1 MATPFRLKR
10 SSVASKRP
18 GLTDLQKGELA
29 LNFYDGHLF
38 AERDTAGVGIGTTIA
53 NLTPWKETFGGAA
66 INYENSV
73 GIGSTNPTG
82 RLDVFG
88 LTVLDEVKVSGFST
102 FTDTVG
108 ITSNL
113 KVSGISSI
121 TNTFYFTGITTG
133 REIFFQPS
141 ENRIQFKDH
150 AKAVFGTGNKFQI
163 YHNGSSAFVHN
174 FTGNLEL
181 QAPAN
186 STIDLNRTAHLEEG
200 LNVTAGVST
209 FAATVKASDRLEVD
223 GVTDLDELTVT
234 GFSTFS
240 GQVGL
245 NTHVD
250 INDHSRL
257 RFGDGVDLQIYHDGA
272 NSYVSDQGTGDLRLS
287 GNVVKLNNTDN
298 TATMVKATQGGSVEL
313 NYDGSKKFETTGVGV
328 SILNGIGATFATI
341 SAPAELIID
350 PAAVG
355 DNTGLVRIKG
365 DLYVDG
371 TEFIVDSETIK
382 LADHVVGI
390 ASTST
395 TDALTDGAGIG
406 IGTNKFFTFDNSNTA
421 FKSTENINLE
431 SGHSY
436 KIDGSDALS
445 ADTLG
450 AGVINSSLTNL
461 GTLTHLNVTG
471 VTTSTGGFRAGTGGT
486 TFTTKSGRVGIN
498 TSQASDEH
506 MLEVYGN
513 INIVGDD
520 VEYYQNGQRRTAG
533 VGIHSRGTVVAGL
546 GATIIDFVGTA
557 VSSILFSDVGI
568 ATVNLRK
575 TTFSRDTTSFTATSG
590 QTSFSLSYTPGFI
603 DVYVNGIRLTAAE
616 FTASNGSSV
625 VLNTGAFA
633 GDIVDITAFVDD
645 GFAVGGK
652 WSPQDGTPSNIFY
665 STGNVGV
672 HSTSPK
678 VTLDVVGEARVT
690 GVVTAGAYLVGG
702 NQVISSARQLQNI
715 ASLDSTTTAT
725 IESAIANAPNTFTDL
740 KVSGIATFSNNVDID
755 GHTELDDLN
764 VSGFSTFSSAV
775 RVNTTSGAR
784 AVTFN
789 APTLGPYV
797 TFEVAG
803 TAKADLGPEGAAL
816 GVGSTDRFL
825 INARQARDIALRTNN
840 TERLTITGG
849 GRVGLGITTPRALV
863 DFGSGTGNG
872 TLNQTASNYQ
882 AVFEAPT
889 GTGNYTRN
897 IAFVVGTSSTVSAA
911 INAIDEGGNNATGL
925 IVATGTEG
933 AIAERLRIKS
943 NGQVGIGTDMAAN
956 AASNYGFAVHRESG
970 TGYLYTE
977 TAESGASAGLRAKAG
992 TADFTIFTTQGT
1004 GQFAIYDNT
1013 NTAERF
1019 RITSTGLVGIGSTA
1033 PKGDVDIGEEF
1044 TLHTTTTTV
1053 SSTAATAID
1062 TLAIAKYR
1070 SSRFQV
1076 QITQGTDYQ
1085 SSDLM
1090 VIHDGTIASIIE
1102 YGSIATNNMLAS
1114 FTSTISG
1121 SNLLLQVNMGSST
1134 SATVK
1139 VVRYGISI

>member
-121 TNTFYFTGITTG
+121 TNTFHFTGITTG

-150 AKAVFGTGNKFQI
+150 AKAVFGDGNRFQI
-163 YHNGSSAFVHN
+163 YHNGSSAFVQN

-209 FAATVKASDRLEVD
+209 FAETVKASDRLEVD

-234 GFSTFS
+234 GFSTFN
-240 GQVGL
+240 GQVGF

-250 INDHSRL
+250 ISDHSKL
-257 RFGDGVDLQIYHDGA
+257 RFGDGDDLQIWHQGS
-272 NSYVSDQGTGDLRLS
+272 NSIIQNSTGELQLR
-287 GNVVKLNNTDN
+287 GNTIRLLNA
-298 TATMVKATQGGSVEL
+298 ATTKDYAFFNNDGSVDL
-313 NYDGSKKFETTGVGV
+313 YYDDSKKFSTTGVGV

-350 PAAVG
+350 PNTVG

-395 TDALTDGAGIG
+395 NDSLTDGAGIG
-406 IGTNKFFTFDNSNTA
+406 IGTNKFFTFDNTNTA

-450 AGVINSSLTNL
+450 AGVINSSLVNL

-520 VEYYQNGQRRTAG
+520 VDFYENGKRRTAG

-575 TTFSRDTTSFTATSG
+575 TSFTRNTTSYTATSG
-590 QTSFSLSYTPGFI
+590 QTSYPLTYTPGFI
-603 DVYVNGIRLTAAE
+603 DVYVNGVRLTASE
-616 FTASNGSSV
+616 FTATNGSSV
-625 VLNTGAFA
+625 VLNTGAFT
-633 GDIVDITAFVDD
+633 GDIVDITAYVDD
-645 GFAVGGK
+645 GIELGGGK

-672 HSTSPK
+672 HSASPK

-702 NQVISSARQLQNI
+702 NQVISSARELQNI
-715 ASLDSTTTAT
+715 ASLDATTTAT
-725 IESAIANAPNTFTDL
+725 IETAIANAPNTFTDIEVTGITTFKSTVNVEDLSENRVVFVGTGSSLTDDANFTFDGSKLILGVGATVGGALTAAGGIDVNTIRGATNNSNVAFGARASNGAHVISLIL
-740 KVSGIATFSNNVDID
+740 KPDRTAAFDGGVGIADSIFHIGDDNTQLRFPAADTFTVETGGTEALRVDSSQRLMVGQTIPYAATGAGSTIATFTDSGNYRTNLVVSNQTNGTD
-755 GHTELDDLN
+755 
-764 VSGFSTFSSAV
+764 SGSAV
-775 RVNTTSGAR
+775 VLAAHGNDWIIEGKGLAKGQRGLAINSGSTEVLR
-784 AVTFN
+784 VTFD
-789 APTLGPYV
+789 G
-797 TFEVAG
+797 
-803 TAKADLGPEGAAL
+803 K
-816 GVGSTDRFL
+816 
-825 INARQARDIALRTNN
+825 I
-840 TERLTITGG
+840 
-849 GRVGLGITTPRALV
+849 
-863 DFGSGTGNG
+863 
-872 TLNQTASNYQ
+872 
-882 AVFEAPT
+882 
-889 GTGNYTRN
+889 
-897 IAFVVGTSSTVSAA
+897 
-911 INAIDEGGNNATGL
+911 
-925 IVATGTEG
+925 
-933 AIAERLRIKS
+933 
-943 NGQVGIGTDMAAN
+943 GIGT
-956 AASNYGFAVHRESG
+956 
-970 TGYLYTE
+970 
-977 TAESGASAGLRAKAG
+977 
-992 TADFTIFTTQGT
+992 
-1004 GQFAIYDNT
+1004 T
-1013 NTAERF
+1013 NPE
-1019 RITSTGLVGIGSTA
+1019 
-1033 PKGDVDIGEEF
+1033 GDVDIGEQF
-1044 TLHTTTTTV
+1044 SIKTTTTAV
-1053 SSTAATAID
+1053 SSTTATTVD
-1062 TLAIAKYR
+1062 SLPIATYR

-1085 SSDLM
+1085 SADLM
-1090 VIHDGTIASIIE
+1090 VIHDGTTATLIE
-1102 YGSIATNNMLAS
+1102 YGSIATANMLAT

-1121 SNLLLQVNMGSST
+1121 SNLVLQVNMGSSS

>member
-150 AKAVFGTGNKFQI
+150 AKAVFGNGNRFQI
-163 YHNGSSAFVHN
+163 YHNGSSAFVQN

-186 STIDLNRTAHLEEG
+186 ATIDLNRTAHLEEG

-234 GFSTFS
+234 GVSTFS
-240 GQVGL
+240 GQVGFT
-245 NTHVD
+245 THVD
-250 INDHSRL
+250 INDDSRL
-257 RFGDGVDLQIYHDGA
+257 RIGDNQDLEIFHNSTNNNSVIQETGSA
-272 NSYVSDQGTGDLRLS
+272 NLVIKGTNLFLQSASGEDFFKGDA
-287 GNVVKLNNTDN
+287 D
-298 TATMVKATQGGSVEL
+298 GSVTL
-313 NYDGSKKFETTGVGV
+313 YYDDVAKFSTTGVGV

-350 PAAVG
+350 PNTVG

-395 TDALTDGAGIG
+395 NDALTDGAGIG
-406 IGTNKFFTFDNSNTA
+406 IGTNKFFTFDNTNTA
-421 FKSTENINLE
+421 FKSTENINVE

-450 AGVINSSLTNL
+450 AGVINSSLVNL

-520 VEYYQNGQRRTAG
+520 VDFYENGKRRTAG

-575 TTFSRDTTSFTATSG
+575 TSFTRNTTSYTATSG
-590 QTSFSLSYTPGFI
+590 QTSYSLTYTPGFI
-603 DVYVNGIRLTAAE
+603 DVYVNGVRLTASE
-616 FTASNGSSV
+616 FTATNGSSV
-625 VLNTGAFA
+625 VLNTGAFT
-633 GDIVDITAFVDD
+633 GDIVDITAYVDD
-645 GFAVGGK
+645 GIELGGGK

-665 STGNVGV
+665 STGNVGI
-672 HSTSPK
+672 HSASPK

-702 NQVISSARQLQNI
+702 NQVISSARELQNI
-715 ASLDSTTTAT
+715 ASLDATTTAT
-725 IESAIANAPNTFTDL
+725 IETAIANAPNTLTDL
-740 KVSGIATFSNNVDID
+740 KITGISTLGITTTTNLEAQHLNVSGVSTFVGIATF
-755 GHTELDDLN
+755 G
-764 VSGFSTFSSAV
+764 SGVGIADSIFHIGDTNTQLRFPAADTFTV
-775 RVNTTSGAR
+775 ET
-784 AVTFN
+784 
-789 APTLGPYV
+789 
-797 TFEVAG
+797 AG
-803 TAKADLGPEGAAL
+803 T
-816 GVGSTDRFL
+816 
-825 INARQARDIALRTNN
+825 
-840 TERLTITGG
+840 
-849 GRVGLGITTPRALV
+849 
-863 DFGSGTGNG
+863 
-872 TLNQTASNYQ
+872 
-882 AVFEAPT
+882 
-889 GTGNYTRN
+889 
-897 IAFVVGTSSTVSAA
+897 
-911 INAIDEGGNNATGL
+911 
-925 IVATGTEG
+925 
-933 AIAERLRIKS
+933 
-943 NGQVGIGTDMAAN
+943 
-956 AASNYGFAVHRESG
+956 
-970 TGYLYTE
+970 
-977 TAESGASAGLRAKAG
+977 
-992 TADFTIFTTQGT
+992 
-1004 GQFAIYDNT
+1004 
-1013 NTAERF
+1013 ERF
-1019 RITSTGLVGIGSTA
+1019 RITSGGLIGIGTVTPRSKLDIQGSDAELRFYRDAGDRFGGFRYTGSIFKLRLPTADHFAIDDSNNNEKFRVNSNGRVGIGTDD
-1033 PKGDVDIGEEF
+1033 PDYG
-1044 TLHTTTTTV
+1044 L
-1053 SSTAATAID
+1053 
-1062 TLAIAKYR
+1062 
-1070 SSRFQV
+1070 SR
-1076 QITQGTDYQ
+1076 
-1085 SSDLM
+1085 LWCW
-1090 VIHDGTIASIIE
+1090 
-1102 YGSIATNNMLAS
+1102 
-1114 FTSTISG
+1114 
-1121 SNLLLQVNMGSST
+1121 
-1134 SATVK
+1134 
-1139 VVRYGISI
+1139 

>member
-133 REIFFQPS
+133 REIFFQPN
-141 ENRIQFKDH
+141 ENRIQFKDN

-163 YHNGSSAFVHN
+163 YHNGTSAFVQN

-240 GQVGL
+240 GQVGFT
-245 NTHVD
+245 THVD

-257 RFGDGVDLQIYHDGA
+257 RFGDGDDLQIYHSGSA
-272 NSYVSDQGTGDLRLS
+272 SYIRDSGTGPLVINSDNLRVKNVADTENIAWFKENSSVDLYY
-287 GNVVKLNNTDN
+287 DN
-298 TATMVKATQGGSVEL
+298 SL
-313 NYDGSKKFETTGVGV
+313 KFSTTGVGV

-350 PAAVG
+350 PNTVG

-395 TDALTDGAGIG
+395 NDSLTDGAGIG
-406 IGTNKFFTFDNSNTA
+406 IGTNKFFTFDNTNTA

-498 TSQASDEH
+498 TSQASEEH

-520 VEYYQNGQRRTAG
+520 VDFYENGKRRTAG

-590 QTSFSLSYTPGFI
+590 QTSFPLSYTPGFI

-702 NQVISSARQLQNI
+702 NQVISSARELQNI
-715 ASLDSTTTAT
+715 ASLDATTTAT

-740 KVSGIATFSNNVDID
+740 KISGISTLGTVLISSGIITATTASGVVTYFGDGSGLTGVASTDNIITTTDAQFDASVGIADTIFHIGDTDTKLRFPAADTFTVETAGSERVRVSAAGSFGIGTENPNTRLTIRQTDADHRIVEISRPNSDVGCLYLGNNSSNDAILAANNSDLIFGKDFNGTLSEYVRID
-755 GHTELDDLN
+755 ENGSVGIGITNPE
-764 VSGFSTFSSAV
+764 SYSSA
-775 RVNTTSGAR
+775 AR
-784 AVTFN
+784 ALV
-789 APTLGPYV
+789 
-797 TFEVAG
+797 
-803 TAKADLGPEGAAL
+803 
-816 GVGSTDRFL
+816 VGSTSSYSG
-825 INARQARDIALRTNN
+825 
-840 TERLTITGG
+840 LTIRSATAGIAYPEG
-849 GRVGLGITTPRALV
+849 SIYFADGVSGSAGRGRIVYNHGDDSFYV
-863 DFGSGTGNG
+863 S
-872 TLNQTASNYQ
+872 
-882 AVFEAPT
+882 
-889 GTGNYTRN
+889 
-897 IAFVVGTSSTVSAA
+897 TSS
-911 INAIDEGGNNATGL
+911 
-925 IVATGTEG
+925 
-933 AIAERLRIKS
+933 AERLRI
-943 NGQVGIGTDMAAN
+943 N
-956 AASNYGFAVHRESG
+956 A
-970 TGYLYTE
+970 TG
-977 TAESGASAGLRAKAG
+977 
-992 TADFTIFTTQGT
+992 
-1004 GQFAIYDNT
+1004 
-1013 NTAERF
+1013 
-1019 RITSTGLVGIGSTA
+1019 VGIGSTA
-1033 PKGDVDIGEEF
+1033 PKGDVDIGEQF
-1044 TLHTTTTTV
+1044 SIKTTTTAV
-1053 SSTAATAID
+1053 SSTAATTVD
-1062 TLAIAKYR
+1062 SLPIATYR

-1085 SSDLM
+1085 SADLM
-1090 VIHDGTIASIIE
+1090 VIHDGTTATLIE
-1102 YGSIATNNMLAS
+1102 YGSIATANMLAT

-1121 SNLLLQVNMGSST
+1121 SNLVLQVNMGSSS

>member
-53 NLTPWKETFGGAA
+53 NLTPWKETFGGTA

-82 RLDVFG
+82 RLDVSG
-88 LTVLDEVKVSGFST
+88 LTVLDEVKISGVTT
-102 FTDTVG
+102 FTSDVDLNAGLDVDGAANLDELSVTGVATFTNG
-108 ITSNL
+108 IEC
-113 KVSGISSI
+113 SGAQMNV
-121 TNTFYFTGITTG
+121 TAG
-133 REIFFQPS
+133 
-141 ENRIQFKDH
+141 
-150 AKAVFGTGNKFQI
+150 
-163 YHNGSSAFVHN
+163 FV
-174 FTGNLEL
+174 
-181 QAPAN
+181 AN
-186 STIDLNRTAHLEEG
+186 SARVSDLTDNRVVIVGGSGELEDDANLTFNGTTLAVGTRLEVDG
-200 LNVTAGVST
+200 ATDLDELAVAGVST
-209 FAATVKASDRLEVD
+209 FN
-223 GVTDLDELTVT
+223 
-234 GFSTFS
+234 
-240 GQVGL
+240 GQVGF

-250 INDHSRL
+250 ISDHSKL
-257 RFGDGVDLQIYHDGA
+257 RFGDGDDLQIWHQGS
-272 NSYVSDQGTGDLRLS
+272 NSIVQNSTGELQLR
-287 GNVVKLNNTDN
+287 GNTIRLLNA
-298 TATMVKATQGGSVEL
+298 ATTKDYAFFNNDGSVDL
-313 NYDGSKKFETTGVGV
+313 YYDDSKKFSTTGVGV

-450 AGVINSSLTNL
+450 AGVINSSLVNL
-461 GTLTHLNVTG
+461 GTLTHLTVTG
-471 VTTSTGGFRAGTGGT
+471 VTTSTGGFRAGAGGT

-498 TSQASDEH
+498 TSQASEEH

-533 VGIHSRGTVVAGL
+533 VGIHSRGTAVAGL
-546 GATIIDFVGTA
+546 GATIIDFVGTG
-557 VSSILFSDVGI
+557 VSSIIFNSAVGI
-568 ATVNLRK
+568 ATVNIAK

-590 QTSFSLSYTPGFI
+590 QTSFALSYTPGFI
-603 DVYVNGIRLTAAE
+603 DVYVNGVRLTASE
-616 FTASNGSSV
+616 FTATNGSSV
-625 VLNTGAFA
+625 VLNTGAFT
-633 GDIVDITAFVDD
+633 GDIVDITAFTDD
-645 GFAVGGK
+645 GFAAGGK
-652 WSPQDGTPSNIFY
+652 WSPQDGTPANIFY
-665 STGNVGV
+665 STGNVGI
-672 HSTSPK
+672 HSVSPK
-678 VTLDVVGEARVT
+678 VTLDVIGEARIS

-725 IESAIANAPNTFTDL
+725 IESAIANTPNTFTDL
-740 KVSGIATFSNNVDID
+740 KISGISTLGTVLISSGIITATTASGVVTYFGD
-755 GHTELDDLN
+755 GSGLTGVASTDNIITTTDAQFDASVGIADTIFHIGDTNTKLRFPANDTFTVETDATERFRVTSVGLIGIGTADPDNFNANADDLVIYGN
-764 VSGFSTFSSAV
+764 GHQGLTIRS
-775 RVNTTSGAR
+775 
-784 AVTFN
+784 
-789 APTLGPYV
+789 
-797 TFEVAG
+797 G
-803 TAKADLGPEGAAL
+803 TAHD
-816 GVGSTDRFL
+816 GSIMFNDTNDTNQRGIIRYDHTTD
-825 INARQARDIALRTNN
+825 ALRFHT
-840 TERLTITGG
+840 
-849 GRVGLGITTPRALV
+849 
-863 DFGSGTGNG
+863 
-872 TLNQTASNYQ
+872 
-882 AVFEAPT
+882 
-889 GTGNYTRN
+889 
-897 IAFVVGTSSTVSAA
+897 
-911 INAIDEGGNNATGL
+911 
-925 IVATGTEG
+925 
-933 AIAERLRIKS
+933 S
-943 NGQVGIGTDMAAN
+943 NGELVSLDGTKVGIGT
-956 AASNYGFAVHRESG
+956 
-970 TGYLYTE
+970 
-977 TAESGASAGLRAKAG
+977 
-992 TADFTIFTTQGT
+992 
-1004 GQFAIYDNT
+1004 T
-1013 NTAERF
+1013 N
-1019 RITSTGLVGIGSTA
+1019 
-1033 PKGDVDIGEEF
+1033 PKGDVDIGEQF
-1044 TLHTTTTTV
+1044 SIKTTTTAV
-1053 SSTAATAID
+1053 SSTAATTID
-1062 TLAIAKYR
+1062 TLAIATYR

-1085 SSDLM
+1085 SADLM
-1090 VIHDGTIASIIE
+1090 VIHDGTTASIIE

-1121 SNLLLQVNMGSST
+1121 SNLLLQANMGSST

-1139 VVRYGISI
+1139 VVRYGISV

>member
-18 GLTDLQKGELA
+18 GLADLQKGELA

-82 RLDVFG
+82 RLDVSG
-88 LTVLDEVKVSGFST
+88 LTVLDEVKISGVTTFSNNVGFDTSVNFSGVTT
-102 FTDTVG
+102 FTDDVHFIG
-108 ITSNL
+108 ATS
-113 KVSGISSI
+113 
-121 TNTFYFTGITTG
+121 G
-133 REIFFQPS
+133 RDIIFDHS
-141 ENRIQFKDH
+141 ENRIEFKDH
-150 AKAVFGTGNKFQI
+150 AKAVFGDGNKFQI
-163 YHNGSSAFVHN
+163 FHNGSSAFVQN

-186 STIDLNRTAHLEEG
+186 SSIDLNRTARLEEG

-209 FAATVKASDRLEVD
+209 FAETVKASDRLEVD

-234 GFSTFS
+234 GVSTFS
-240 GQVGL
+240 AEVGF
-245 NTHVD
+245 NTHVS
-250 INDHSRL
+250 INDHSKL
-257 RFGDGVDLQIYHDGA
+257 SFGNGNDLEIYHNEIASFIKDVGTGSLIIQGSNVRIQDAGSSETAFLAADGVAELYHE
-272 NSYVSDQGTGDLRLS
+272 N
-287 GNVVKLNNTDN
+287 
-298 TATMVKATQGGSVEL
+298 
-313 NYDGSKKFETTGVGV
+313 SKKFSTTGVGV

-350 PAAVG
+350 PNTVG

-436 KIDGSDALS
+436 KIDGSDVLS

-498 TSQASDEH
+498 TSQASEEH

-520 VEYYQNGQRRTAG
+520 VDFYENGKRRTAG

-575 TTFSRDTTSFTATSG
+575 TSFTRNTTSYTATSG
-590 QTSFSLSYTPGFI
+590 QTSYPLTYTPGFI
-603 DVYVNGIRLTAAE
+603 DVYVNGVRLTASE
-616 FTASNGSSV
+616 FTATNGSSV
-625 VLNTGAFA
+625 VLNTGAFT
-633 GDIVDITAFVDD
+633 GDIVDITAYVDD
-645 GFAVGGK
+645 GIELGGGK

-672 HSTSPK
+672 HSASPK

-702 NQVISSARQLQNI
+702 NQVISSARELQNI
-715 ASLDSTTTAT
+715 ASLDATTTAT
-725 IESAIANAPNTFTDL
+725 IETAIANAPNTFTDIE
-740 KVSGIATFSNNVDID
+740 VTGITTFKSTVNVEDLSLNRVVFVGAGSSLTDDTNFTFDGSKLILGVGATVGGALTAAGGID
-755 GHTELDDLN
+755 
-764 VSGFSTFSSAV
+764 
-775 RVNTTSGAR
+775 VNTIRGATNNSNVAFGAR
-784 AVTFN
+784 ASNGAHVISLILKPDRTATFDGGVGIADSIFHIGDDN
-789 APTLGPYV
+789 TQLRFPEAD
-797 TFEVAG
+797 TFTVETDG
-803 TAKADLGPEGAAL
+803 TERLRITDGGSVGIGITNPASYSSAARAL
-816 GVGSTDRFL
+816 VVGSTSSYSG
-825 INARQARDIALRTNN
+825 
-840 TERLTITGG
+840 LTIRSATAGIAYPEG
-849 GRVGLGITTPRALV
+849 SIYFADGVSGSAGRGRIVYNHGDDSFYV
-863 DFGSGTGNG
+863 S
-872 TLNQTASNYQ
+872 
-882 AVFEAPT
+882 
-889 GTGNYTRN
+889 
-897 IAFVVGTSSTVSAA
+897 TSS
-911 INAIDEGGNNATGL
+911 
-925 IVATGTEG
+925 
-933 AIAERLRIKS
+933 AERLRI
-943 NGQVGIGTDMAAN
+943 N
-956 AASNYGFAVHRESG
+956 A
-970 TGYLYTE
+970 TG
-977 TAESGASAGLRAKAG
+977 
-992 TADFTIFTTQGT
+992 
-1004 GQFAIYDNT
+1004 
-1013 NTAERF
+1013 
-1019 RITSTGLVGIGSTA
+1019 VGIGSTA
-1033 PKGDVDIGEEF
+1033 PKGDVDIGEQF
-1044 TLHTTTTTV
+1044 SIKTTTTAV
-1053 SSTAATAID
+1053 SSTAATTVD
-1062 TLAIAKYR
+1062 SLPIATYR

-1085 SSDLM
+1085 SADLM
-1090 VIHDGTIASIIE
+1090 VIHDGTTATLIE
-1102 YGSIATNNMLAS
+1102 YGSIATANMLAT